1 MPISFT
7 NQTAPLCLEE
17 GRVHAV
23 RLQHPVRVRVRC
35 GLVWLTVEEGG
46 ADVWLSPGR
55 DFDFHGRGLAV
66 FEAVKGRAEFDILP
80 LPGPLARAARV
91 LRGWLARKP
100 QATGPA
106 AADCC
111 AAGEQGALRISRL
124 LPRGLIRWF

>member
-7 NQTAPLCLEE
+7 NEQASLCLEE
-17 GRVHAV
+17 GRVHAM
-23 RLQHPVRVRVRC
+23 RLQSPVRVRVRC
-35 GLVWLTVEEGG
+35 GLIWLTVEEGG

-66 FEAVKGRAEFDILP
+66 FEAVKGCAEFDILP
-80 LPGPLARAARV
+80 MPGPLARAVRAV
-91 LRGWLARKP
+91 RGWFVR
-100 QATGPA
+100 QQPA

-111 AAGEQGALRISRL
+111 TADGQGALRISRL